1 MSDYT
6 KSTNFATKDAL
17 SSGNPLKIV
26 KGTEIDTEFNNIQ
39 TAIATKADTASPTF
53 TGTVVIPTAT
63 ITTATITTANISA
76 GTITGITDIAVADG
90 GTGASTAA
98 NARTNLGLV
107 IGTNVQAWDAD
118 LDTWATKTAPSGT
131 VVGTSDTQTLTN
143 KTLTSPTIGGTLVMG
158 ASVITSGTA
167 QTAPPATPQYFDF
180 TSIPS
185 WVKRITVMLSGVST
199 SGTSN
204 LQIQL
209 GYGGTPTY
217 VSSGY
222 ASACS
227 YISGSAL
234 QSTSVTSGLIFSN
247 NVTAADS
254 RSGNIVISNIS
265 SNVWTASGVV
275 STGQQTNHSAGTS
288 PTLSGTLTAVRITT
302 VNGTDTFDTGSINIL
317 YE

>member
-1 MSDYT
+1 MSNYT

-39 TAIATKADTASPTF
+39 TAIATKSDSASPTF

-63 ITTATITTANISA
+63 ITTATIGTANISA
-76 GTITGITDIAVADG
+76 GTITGITDITVADG

-143 KTLTSPTIGGTLVMG
+143 KTLTSPTISGTPTGVGVL
-158 ASVITSGTA
+158 TSGTA
-167 QTAPPATPQYFDF
+167 VASTSGTSIDF

-185 WVKRITVMLSGVST
+185 WVKRITVMFSGVSL
-199 SGTSN
+199 SGSSD
-204 LQIQL
+204 LIIQL
-209 GYGGTPTY
+209 GTGATPTY
-217 VSSGY
+217 TTSGY
-222 ASACS
+222 LGTV
-227 YISGSAL
+227 I
-234 QSTSVTSGLIFSN
+234 TSGGGTVNFSTGFRIIN
-247 NVTAADS
+247 GMTAAS
-254 RSGNIVISNIS
+254 IVHGSVVLTNLTSNTWSETAIIGYSDRDATRLGGGSISL
-265 SNVWTASGVV
+265 A
-275 STGQQTNHSAGTS
+275 AA
-288 PTLSGTLTAVRITT
+288 LTAVRVTT
-302 VNGTDTFDTGSINIL
+302 EGGTDTFDAGAINIL